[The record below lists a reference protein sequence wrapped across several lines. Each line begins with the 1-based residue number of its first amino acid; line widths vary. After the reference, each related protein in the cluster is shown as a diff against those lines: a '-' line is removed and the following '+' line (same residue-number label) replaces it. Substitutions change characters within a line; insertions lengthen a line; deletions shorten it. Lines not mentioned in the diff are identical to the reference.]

1 MSIILKNRTLVFLF
15 TSCISILLF
24 AVGCKVNYSFT
35 GASISPDVKTISIQ
49 YFQNF
54 APLAKPSVGQL
65 FTESLKDIYLNQTN
79 LKLLNKGGD
88 LQIEGTITNYVTTPV
103 AIQGTSANGINAAAS
118 NRLTMTV
125 SVKFVNLKDEKQ
137 NFENSFSRFADF
149 PSSSS
154 LAAEEDRLINEI
166 NTQLVQDIFNKTVAN
181 W

>member
-1 MSIILKNRTLVFLF
+1 MSTISKNKLPG
-15 TSCISILLF
+15 LLF
-24 AVGCKVNYSFT
+24 LACLCLSVFSNACKVNYSFT

-65 FTESLKDIYLNQTN
+65 FTESLKDVYLSQTN
-79 LKLLNKGGD
+79 LKLINKGGD
-88 LQIEGTITNYVTTPV
+88 LQIEGSITNYVTTPV

-125 SVKFVNLKDEKQ
+125 NVKFVNLKDERQ
-137 NFENSFSRFADF
+137 NFENTFSRFADF
-149 PSSSS
+149 PSTSS

-166 NTQLVQDIFNKTVAN
+166 NTQLVQDIFNRTVAN

>member
-1 MSIILKNRTLVFLF
+1 MSTISKNKFRFLLTLLCLCVSVF
-15 TSCISILLF
+15 SNS
-24 AVGCKVNYSFT
+24 CKVNYSFT

-65 FTESLKDIYLNQTN
+65 FTESLKDVYLSQTN
-79 LKLLNKGGD
+79 LKLINKGGD
-88 LQIEGTITNYVTTPV
+88 LQIEGSITNYVTTPV

-125 SVKFVNLKDEKQ
+125 NVKFVNLKDERQ
-137 NFENSFSRFADF
+137 NFENTFSRFADF
-149 PSSSS
+149 PSTSS

-166 NTQLVQDIFNKTVAN
+166 NTQLVQDIFNRTVAN